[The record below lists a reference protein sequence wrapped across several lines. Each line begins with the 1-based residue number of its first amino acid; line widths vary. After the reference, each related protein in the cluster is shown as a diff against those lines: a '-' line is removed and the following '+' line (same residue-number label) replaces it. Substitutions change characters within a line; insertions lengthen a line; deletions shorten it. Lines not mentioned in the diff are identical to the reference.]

1 MGVQILKIK
10 RRKKIRKIY
19 FLVIIIK
26 LEKSYSSEKMIFLR
40 KHINNSWILK
50 SKYNKYQYKFLKLF
64 DLSIYIKL
72 KKVVNFIIN

>member
-10 RRKKIRKIY
+10 RWKKKRKIY